1 MAGVVSMR
9 RGYPC
14 LSCAGKSVLSFPRR
28 RPLARRAPPEE
39 VTMDF
44 ALTEQQELIRKEVAA
59 LARSFSLDYWLEK
72 DRKHEYPHEF
82 VKAFAEGGWVGLM
95 IPEAYGGAG
104 LGVTEAALMLHEIC
118 ASGAGTSG
126 ASPIHFYV
134 FPPTPVIKYGT
145 EAMKRK
151 HLPAICT
158 GETVMAFGVTEPNA
172 GTDTSRIQTRA
183 ERRGDRWVV
192 NGRKVWTTNAQ
203 HATKILLLARTS
215 ERDAARPLKGMT
227 LFFTDFDRTAISVRE
242 IHKLG
247 RAAVDSNE
255 IAIENLEIPEEDVV
269 GTVGEGFYHLLDSL
283 NPERIVIGIEAVGIG
298 RAALERAVQY
308 AKERI
313 VFDRPIGKNQ
323 AIAHPLALALA
334 QLDAAELMCLKAAWL
349 FDSGRPCGKEANA
362 AKLLAAEAGFDAC
375 DAALQT
381 FGGFGYAKEFYVE
394 RLWREVRLYK
404 IAPVSQQMALN
415 YLAEHVLGLPRSY

>member
-1 MAGVVSMR
+1 
-9 RGYPC
+9 
-14 LSCAGKSVLSFPRR
+14 
-28 RPLARRAPPEE
+28 
-39 VTMDF
+39 MDF
-44 ALTEQQELIRKEVAA
+44 ALTDSQELIKKETAA
-59 LARSFSLDYWLEK
+59 LARSFSLDYWLDK
-72 DRKHEYPHEF
+72 DDKAEYPHEF
-82 VKAFAEGGWVGLM
+82 VKAFAANGWLGLM
-95 IPEAYGGAG
+95 VPEEYGGAG

-126 ASPIHFYV
+126 ASPIHFYI
-134 FPPTPVIKYGT
+134 FPPTPVIKFGT

-151 HLPAICT
+151 HLPSICT

-183 ERRGDRWVV
+183 EKHGDKWIV

-203 HATKILLLARTS
+203 HANKILLLCRTS
-215 ERDAARPLKGMT
+215 ERDPKKPLKGMT
-227 LFFTDFDRTAISVRE
+227 LFFTAFDRKAISVRL

-269 GTVGEGFYHLLDSL
+269 GAVGEGFYHLLESL

-298 RAALERAVQY
+298 RAALDRAVQY

-323 AIAHPLALALA
+323 AIAHPLAHASA
-334 QLDAAELMCLKAAWL
+334 ELDAAEGMCLKAAWL
-349 FDSGRPCGKEANA
+349 FDNGRPCGKEANA
-362 AKLLAAEAGFDAC
+362 AKLLSAEAGFNAC